1 MTPGPAAAQ
10 AFVAGRERAN
20 RRAKTFAGRPGLA
33 LRATLDFLKT
43 EAGGGAALAAAAVAA
58 MVLANSP
65 WSAVYFHAIEAP
77 FTIQIGGF
85 AETLTVQAWVKDGLM
100 AMFFFVI
107 GLEIKQEVLKGEL
120 SSPRKLALPVIAALG
135 GMIGPVLVALV
146 VSRGALAAGGAWA
159 IPTAT
164 DVAFA
169 LAALALVGRGLPDS
183 LRLFLLVLAI
193 ADDLGAVALIAAL
206 FTRPLHAWPLA
217 GAAAS
222 LLGLIALSRWRD
234 APLLLRVIGF
244 VVLGAFT
251 LKSGVST
258 SIAGVAAALTV
269 PIGPRRPD
277 QEPVLKNFMQSLHP
291 YVAYG
296 VLPLFAFTSAGVS
309 LTGNPPREWLGAAPL
324 GIAAG
329 LFLGKQ
335 AGVLAAS
342 WIAVRTGLA
351 RRPTG
356 ATWFELYGVALL
368 CGAGFTVSLFMGA
381 LAFAHRGPAL
391 QSEATLGV
399 ILGSVASAAAGVA
412 VLNAA
417 CRLRAQARRS

>member
-1 MTPGPAAAQ
+1 
-10 AFVAGRERAN
+10 
-20 RRAKTFAGRPGLA
+20 LA

-43 EAGGGAALAAAAVAA
+43 EAGGGAALAGAAAAE
-58 MVLANSP
+58 MIIANSP
-65 WSAVYFHAIEAP
+65 WAAVYFETIHAP

-85 AETLTVQAWVKDGLM
+85 AETLTVRAWVKDGLM
-100 AMFFFVI
+100 AMFFFVV

-120 SSPRKLALPVIAALG
+120 SSPRKLALPVMAALG
-135 GMIGPVLVALV
+135 GMIVPAAVALV
-146 VSRGALAAGGAWA
+146 VSRGALAAGGGWA
-159 IPTAT
+159 APTAT

-169 LAALALVGRGLPDS
+169 LAALALVGRGLPDA

-206 FTRPLHAWPLA
+206 FTRPLHAWPLV

-222 LLGLIALSRWRD
+222 LFGLIALSRWRD

-309 LTGNPPREWLGAAPL
+309 LAGLSPGQWLAPAPL
-324 GIAAG
+324 GVAAG

-356 ATWFELYGVALL
+356 ATWFELYGVSLL
-368 CGAGFTVSLFMGA
+368 CGVGFTMSLFIA
-381 LAFAHRGPAL
+381 DLAFAGRGPAP
-391 QSEATLGV
+391 QAAATLGV
-399 ILGSVASAAAGVA
+399 MVGSLASAAAGVA
-412 VLNAA
+412 ALGLASG
-417 CRLRAQARRS
+417 LRGRSRARA